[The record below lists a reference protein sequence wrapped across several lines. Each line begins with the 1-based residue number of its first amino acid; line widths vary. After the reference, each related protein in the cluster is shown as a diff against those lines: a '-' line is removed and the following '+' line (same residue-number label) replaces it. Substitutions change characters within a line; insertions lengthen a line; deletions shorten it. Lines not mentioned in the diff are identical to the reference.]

1 MLSRGGLMLLVLRC
15 EAALTVS
22 LLLAETLLS

>member
-1 MLSRGGLMLLVLRC
+1 MLSRGGLVLLVLRC
-15 EAALTVS
+15 KAALTVS